1 MELKG
6 QFAVVS
12 VKTFYTYADLYPWIL
27 FEKMHI
33 FCNTAAIFIYNW
45 WLNRTDDSGF
55 RDIYLVLCAS
65 CVQS

>member
-27 FEKMHI
+27 FEKMHT
-33 FCNTAAIFIYNW
+33 FCKVAAIFYM
-45 WLNRTDDSGF
+45 
-55 RDIYLVLCAS
+55 
-65 CVQS
+65 